1 MVFSPTRFVN
11 IVFKGGLRQLA
22 LLLFGCGKPDSARPT
37 KKNLEFMAQY
47 AALVYL
53 AIIAALVLW
62 LMRVRSREREIVTR
76 LEKHERER
84 KAVFM
89 FLNSLGERLTKDNL
103 ALEPTLK
110 IIMDFVVETTEAEA
124 GAAFLLDTTDNHLGA
139 VVVHGMFP
147 PLMHTTGY
155 VLTKQKYLSERVKR
169 ERIPLGETVIGIS
182 AQNGEPLLIQNAGED
197 PRVPSSGT
205 EGLRIRT
212 IMVAPLK
219 TRGRV
224 LGVLAVVNKRGI
236 GIFTDEEMD
245 LLVSLADQAAS
256 TVEMIKLY
264 AQQAERQRIEQE
276 LRVAHDFQQMLLPK
290 ACPAIP
296 GYQIAAFSAPAQEVG
311 GDYYDFFF
319 VDELQ
324 RHLGVVIADVSGKGI
339 PGALIMAVVRCT
351 MRAMAQDNLSPRDV
365 MVKVNERVYADTKEN
380 VFVTMTY
387 GILDTKERTFRF
399 ARAGHEPLV
408 TIKEDAR
415 PVQLSS
421 PGGIAMGLVGGD
433 LFSMLEEEIV
443 YLESG
448 ETAVMYTDGVIEAM
462 DSAQN
467 EYGQQ
472 RFFNLIA
479 HNRHMSPQEI
489 IENALADIGR
499 FTKGHPQHDDITLL
513 AIRVVESV
521 PDQTPESESL
531 LRSAEA

>member
-1 MVFSPTRFVN
+1 
-11 IVFKGGLRQLA
+11 
-22 LLLFGCGKPDSARPT
+22 
-37 KKNLEFMAQY
+37 MASY
-47 AALVYL
+47 APVVYL
-53 AIIAALVLW
+53 VLIAALVFW
-62 LMRVRSREREIVTR
+62 LMRVRNRERELSVR
-76 LEKHERER
+76 LEKNDRER

-110 IIMDFVVETTEAEA
+110 IITDFVVEATEAEA
-124 GAAFLLDTTDNHLGA
+124 GAAFLLDATDNHLAA

-147 PLMHTTGY
+147 PLMQTTGY

-169 ERIPLGETVIGIS
+169 ERIPLGETVIGES
-182 AQNGEPLLIQNAGED
+182 AKKGIPILIQKAGDD
-197 PRVPSSGT
+197 PRVPSAGA

-256 TVEMIKLY
+256 TVEMVKLY
-264 AQQAERQRIEQE
+264 GQQAEKQRIEQE
-276 LRVAHDFQQMLLPK
+276 LRLAHDFQQMLLPK
-290 ACPAIP
+290 QCPQIP
-296 GYQIAAFSAPAQEVG
+296 GFELAAFSAPALEVG

-319 VDELQ
+319 VDEEQ
-324 RHLGVVIADVSGKGI
+324 RHLGIVIADVSGKGI

-351 MRAMAQDNLSPRDV
+351 MRAMAQGNLSPGDV
-365 MVKVNERVYADTKEN
+365 MIKVNERVYADTKEN

-387 GILDTKERTFRF
+387 GILDTHTRNFKF
-399 ARAGHEPLV
+399 ARAGHEPVV
-408 TIKEDAR
+408 TVKQEEGA
-415 PVQLSS
+415 VKLSS
-421 PGGIAMGLVGGD
+421 PDGIAMGLVGAD
-433 LFSMLEEEIV
+433 MFSMLEEQV
-443 YLESG
+443 LNLNYG
-448 ETAVMYTDGVIEAM
+448 ETAVLYTDGVIEAM
-462 DSAQN
+462 DASQN

-479 HNRHMSPQEI
+479 DNRHLGPQVI
-489 IENALADIGR
+489 IEKTLHDIDV

-513 AIRVVESV
+513 AVRVLDSGHEETSG
-521 PDQTPESESL
+521 TEAL
-531 LRSAEA
+531 LKSAEA